1 MDPAQRY
8 TIDEFLTH
16 PWATAAPAPAPPT
29 PSVYGHLKENRPLDS
44 PLLSAARGGR
54 GHDGRSPG
62 VATLKEA
69 FDITYAVHRMEEEG
83 ARRRKYNGRGGA
95 GARGFLTG
103 LNEEDEDDDDESGPQ
118 EKEPHHQYNQQ
129 EHIAQPHRS
138 AMNGYAGQKNVVIPL
153 AGAGT
158 GTPSAANKTR
168 VAGRR
173 VGRKEFDLD
182 MSNAT
187 LLERRHNKRSSPL
200 AGKPIVSDS
209 PLKMERLR
217 MEDV

>member
-1 MDPAQRY
+1 MA
-8 TIDEFLTH
+8 H
-16 PWATAAPAPAPPT
+16 PWATAAPAPPPPT
-29 PSVYGHLKENRPLDS
+29 PSVYGHLRENRPLDS

-54 GHDGRSPG
+54 GYEGRSPG

-103 LNEEDEDDDDESGPQ
+103 LNEEDEDDRIDEDESGPQ
-118 EKEPHHQYNQQ
+118 QNEPHRQYYRQ
-129 EHIAQPHRS
+129 EHIGQPLR
-138 AMNGYAGQKNVVIPL
+138 NGYVGQKNVVIPL

-158 GTPSAANKTR
+158 ATPSAANKSR
-168 VAGRR
+168 VAGSR

-200 AGKPIVSDS
+200 AGKPMVYGS
-209 PLKMERLR
+209 PLKLERLV